1 MAGNRRDGLARPGGG
16 MTRVRPPGL
25 RPMGHAFGVVAAVA
39 LTIAS
44 AARAGPVCQMQ
55 EVGELPIRFDHGRLL
70 VEAQID
76 GRPAKMIVDT
86 GATNTLIFR
95 PSAEALGLRIVPIP
109 GVKFYGVGGESGAG
123 RVRIAEFRVANLVA
137 HDEDVLVS
145 GKQPLGVEQGLLGAD
160 FLLQADLEFDV
171 AGGKLRFFRPMGCSG
186 DTVVYWGK
194 AYSAAHMAGSAAVKQ
209 IMVTVQVNGAPVRAE
224 IDTGAPGSV
233 LTPAAAA
240 RAGVTPTSAGM
251 SEAQETRGLG
261 ARPVRTYVGVFSSF
275 SFADETIRNAQLRIA
290 DLFAA
295 DKEVKLGS
303 HIPESAIEAPDML
316 LGADFIRSHR
326 VYVSRGQRMVYV
338 SYVGGP
344 VFRTRPAPP

>member
-1 MAGNRRDGLARPGGG
+1 MRQVRAPG
-16 MTRVRPPGL
+16 R
-25 RPMGHAFGVVAAVA
+25 RPMARGFGVMAAVA

-44 AARAGPVCQMQ
+44 AAPARSAAVCQMQ
-55 EVGELPIRFDHGRLL
+55 EVGELPIQFDHGRLL
-70 VEAQID
+70 VEARID

-86 GATNTLIFR
+86 GATNTLIFGA
-95 PSAEALGLRIVPIP
+95 SAEALGLRIVPIP

-123 RVRIAEFRVANLVA
+123 QVRIADFRVANLVA
-137 HDEDVLVS
+137 RDEDLLVS
-145 GKQPLGVEQGLLGAD
+145 GKQPLGAEQGLLGAD

-194 AYSAAHMAGSAAVKQ
+194 AYSAAHMVGSGAVKQ

-224 IDTGAPGSV
+224 IDTGAPGSI

-240 RAGVTPTSAGM
+240 RAGVTQASKGI

-261 ARPVRTYVGVFSSF
+261 ARSVRTYVGVFSSF
-275 SFADETIRNAQLRIA
+275 SFGDETIRNAQLRIA

-316 LGADFIRSHR
+316 LGADFVRSHR

-344 VFRTRPAPP
+344 VFRTGAPPPSAR